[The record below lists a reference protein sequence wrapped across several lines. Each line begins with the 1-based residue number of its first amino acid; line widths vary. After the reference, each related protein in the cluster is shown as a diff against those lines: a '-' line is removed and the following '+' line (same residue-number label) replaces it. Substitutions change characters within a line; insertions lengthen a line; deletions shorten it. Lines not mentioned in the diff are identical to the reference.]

1 MRTFRTFKSYADMNK
16 IPEVGDLITS
26 TLGSTIS
33 MGMVVS
39 NTFKGVGVK
48 FLHHDNPVMASG
60 ATHFFPELALVITY
74 GLMVEDNMDI
84 GHRDPEYLIDLEDA
98 FERFEYEM
106 DIDRQQC
113 DHTLTERLAQEWNVE
128 FNDLANRI
136 IKSRYS

>member
-1 MRTFRTFKSYADMNK
+1 MRTFKTYADMNK
-16 IPEVGDLITS
+16 SPEVGDLITS

-39 NTFKGVGVK
+39 NGFKGVGVK
-48 FLHHDNPVMASG
+48 FLHHDNPVMANG
-60 ATHFFPELALVITY
+60 GTHFFPETSLVITY
-74 GLMVEDNMDI
+74 GPMVEDNMDT

-106 DIDRQQC
+106 DIDPDQN
-113 DHTLTERLAQEWNVE
+113 DHKLTERLALEWNVE

>member
-1 MRTFRTFKSYADMNK
+1 MRTFKTYADMNK
-16 IPEVGDLITS
+16 SPEVGDLIT
-26 TLGSTIS
+26 TAVGATIS

-39 NTFKGVGVK
+39 NGFKGVEVK
-48 FLHHDNPVMASG
+48 FLHHDNPVMANG
-60 ATHFFPELALVITY
+60 GTHFFPEIGLANTY
-74 GLMVEDNMDI
+74 GPMVEDNMDM

-106 DIDRQQC
+106 DIDPDQD
-113 DHTLTERLAQEWNVE
+113 DHKLTERLSLEWGVG